1 LICKDIYRLCG
12 GTTSWKRQAGFV
24 MSLSANHFWCV
35 AIVIIWFK
43 NQSFWS
49 VPPFSLLLDSSLNPR
64 FPIAYLLNPWF
75 PRFFAKC
82 VRNKKKKKYPDIF
95 SFRWINPDL
104 VLTGTHICLLY
115 SLRPH

>member
-24 MSLSANHFWCV
+24 MSLSANHFRCV

-49 VPPFSLLLDSSLNPR
+49 VPPFSLLLDSLWSFLLFMKVHWVSVTSWIKVLQLNY
-64 FPIAYLLNPWF
+64 FLA
-75 PRFFAKC
+75 
-82 VRNKKKKKYPDIF
+82 
-95 SFRWINPDL
+95 
-104 VLTGTHICLLY
+104 CLLIY
-115 SLRPH
+115 LSI